1 MAYFIGLMSGTSMDG
16 VDAVLCD
23 ITDNQIQSL
32 ACTSLPYP
40 DSLLT
45 VLQTLC
51 HPGNDELNCMAM
63 ADREVAHVFATA
75 VNQLLEQQNLRP
87 DDILAIGSHGQ
98 TVRHQPATKTK
109 PGYSLQIGDP
119 NTIAA
124 LTNIDV
130 IADFRRRD
138 IAEGG
143 QGAPLAPAFHQQVF
157 SSDSTTRAIINI
169 GGIANITYLP
179 KDKSNNVIGFD
190 TGPGNRLMDYW
201 CQLHTGNAF
210 DRGGEWAASGQV
222 NEYILDAMLEDKYFK
237 QVPPKSTGREYFNE
251 HWLTKFV
258 TVKNASAADIQA
270 TLLELTAYTIADS
283 IKQLGDVKEIFVCG
297 GGAYNQ
303 QLLQS
308 LSLLSGLDILSTD
321 MLGLHPQ
328 WVEGAAFAWLAWA
341 FKQRVAG
348 NLPAVTGANKACV
361 LGAFFPA

>member
-1 MAYFIGLMSGTSMDG
+1 MAYYIGLMSGTSMDG

-32 ACTSLPYP
+32 ACTSLAYP

-51 HPGNDELNCMAM
+51 HPSKNELNSMAL
-63 ADREVAHVFATA
+63 ADREVAQVFANA
-75 VNQLLEQQNLRP
+75 VNQLLEQQSLRP
-87 DDILAIGSHGQ
+87 NDILAIGSHGQ
-98 TVRHQPATKTK
+98 TVRHQPATNTT

-143 QGAPLAPAFHQQVF
+143 QGAPLVPAFHQQVF
-157 SSDSTTRAIINI
+157 SSDNINRAIINI

-179 KDKSNNVIGFD
+179 KDKTNHVIGFD

-201 CQLHTGNAF
+201 CQLHTGKAF
-210 DRGGEWAASGQV
+210 DKGGEWAASGQV
-222 NEYILDAMLEDKYFK
+222 NEYMLDAMLEDNYFK
-237 QVPPKSTGREYFNE
+237 QTPPKSTGREYFNE
-251 HWLTKFV
+251 HWLKQFLAMDKV
-258 TVKNASAADIQA
+258 PAVDIQA
-270 TLLELTAYTIADS
+270 TLSALTAYS
-283 IKQLGDVKEIFVCG
+283 ISNSLKQVGDVEEIFVCG
-297 GGAYNQ
+297 GGAFNQ
-303 QLLQS
+303 QLLDS
-308 LSLLSGLDILSTD
+308 LSLLCGRNILSTD

-341 FKQRVAG
+341 FKQKIAG
-348 NLPAVTGANKACV
+348 NLPAVTGATKSCV
-361 LGAFFPA
+361 LGAYFPA